1 MEDELDVDK
10 LIRTWKFQDEFEEI
24 SLSLLKS
31 GIELGARA
39 AILTIAKTYINN
51 NFEVLQTED
60 FQKAQNEAI
69 VRASEEIER
78 RVKSVRRP
86 NSTEE

>member
-31 GIELGARA
+31 GIELGARS
-39 AILTIAKTYINN
+39 AILSIAKTYINKN
-51 NFEVLQTED
+51 YETLETED
-60 FQKAQNEAI
+60 FQKAQNESI